1 MQEIALYE
9 LSQLPVEDRIVWSLS
24 PDGNLNSKTA
34 WNLIRQT
41 YPKVDYAGIVRNKLN
56 IPKHSI
62 IAWMALN
69 SGLLTADRVSRFY
82 PNTVTL
88 CGLCMLE
95 DESAEHL
102 FSAAMQGGFFLSSV
116 RNVDMISLQP
126 TFMMFANG
134 F

>member
-1 MQEIALYE
+1 
-9 LSQLPVEDRIVWSLS
+9 
-24 PDGNLNSKTA
+24 
-34 WNLIRQT
+34 
-41 YPKVDYAGIVRNKLN
+41 
-56 IPKHSI
+56 
-62 IAWMALN
+62 MALN
-69 SGLLTADRVSRFY
+69 SGLQQIELADFI
-82 PNTVTL
+82 PTNTVTL

>member
-1 MQEIALYE
+1 
-9 LSQLPVEDRIVWSLS
+9 
-24 PDGNLNSKTA
+24 
-34 WNLIRQT
+34 
-41 YPKVDYAGIVRNKLN
+41 
-56 IPKHSI
+56 
-62 IAWMALN
+62 MALN
-69 SGLLTADRVSRFY
+69 SGLQQIELADFI
-82 PNTVTL
+82 PTNTVTL

-134 F
+134 FSNRKTQNSAFTGLILKLCFTAVIYYGVREIPGAMKGIQAVSRT

>member
-1 MQEIALYE
+1 
-9 LSQLPVEDRIVWSLS
+9 
-24 PDGNLNSKTA
+24 
-34 WNLIRQT
+34 
-41 YPKVDYAGIVRNKLN
+41 
-56 IPKHSI
+56 
-62 IAWMALN
+62 MALN
-69 SGLLTADRVSRFY
+69 SGLQQIELADFI
-82 PNTVTL
+82 PTNTDRDSLL

>member
-1 MQEIALYE
+1 MNSFFSLLKTGSFGLSARMEIFF
-9 LSQLPVEDRIVWSLS
+9 
-24 PDGNLNSKTA
+24 SKTA

-41 YPKVDYAGIVRNKLN
+41 YPKVDYAGIVRKKLN
-56 IPKHSI
+56 IPNPSHSI

-69 SGLLTADRVSRFY
+69 SGLQQIELADFI
-82 PNTVTL
+82 PTNTVTL

-134 F
+134 L

>member
-1 MQEIALYE
+1 MEIFF
-9 LSQLPVEDRIVWSLS
+9 
-24 PDGNLNSKTA
+24 SKTA

-41 YPKVDYAGIVRNKLN
+41 YPKVDYAGIVRKKLN
-56 IPKHSI
+56 IPNPSHSI

-69 SGLLTADRVSRFY
+69 SGLQQIELADFI
-82 PNTVTL
+82 PTNTVTL

-134 F
+134 L